1 MIKFIPVT
9 TEDSRYTFIEE
20 LMHESFPVDE
30 RRDDDAQRYN
40 TDHNQLFAAYL
51 ITEGEINIGL
61 ITLWK
66 LDGFYYVEH
75 LATSPQVRNKG
86 YGKMIIQA
94 LLHDFSDY
102 TIVLEVELPE
112 DDLSKRRIGF
122 YERNGFKLCHKPY
135 MQPPYRSVGTPI
147 PMHVMYSGDR
157 PIDDIFDKIKSEI
170 YRNVYLVK

>member
-1 MIKFIPVT
+1 M
-9 TEDSRYTFIEE
+9 
-20 LMHESFPVDE
+20 
-30 RRDDDAQRYN
+30 
-40 TDHNQLFAAYL
+40 
-51 ITEGEINIGL
+51 
-61 ITLWK
+61 
-66 LDGFYYVEH
+66 
-75 LATSPQVRNKG
+75 
-86 YGKMIIQA
+86 QA

-135 MQPPYRSVGTPI
+135 MQPPYRSGGTPI

>member
-1 MIKFIPVT
+1 MIKFKRVT
-9 TEDSRYTFIEE
+9 TADSAYAFIEE

-40 TDHNQLFAAYL
+40 TDHNQSFTAYL
-51 ITEGEINIGL
+51 ITDGEINIGL

-86 YGKMIIQA
+86 YGKMIMQA

-122 YERNGFKLCHKPY
+122 YERNGFKLCQKPY
-135 MQPPYRSVGTPI
+135 MQPPYRSGGTPI
-147 PMHVMYSGDR
+147 PMRVMYSGDKS
-157 PIDDIFDKIKSEI
+157 IDDIFDKIMSDI